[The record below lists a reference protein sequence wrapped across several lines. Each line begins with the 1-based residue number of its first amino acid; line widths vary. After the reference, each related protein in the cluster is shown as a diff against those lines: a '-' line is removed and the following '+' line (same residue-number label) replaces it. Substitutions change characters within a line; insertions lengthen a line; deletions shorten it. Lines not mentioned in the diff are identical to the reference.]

1 LFFLRSVFPL
11 FRLGFCFVSYCH
23 RTRTRNKITYIS
35 LRHRRDGSTRIVSHS
50 RLRLLLHSLEPN
62 NFDGKVGSAFEKI
75 KKNKKPWQRLK
86 HEVAPSW
93 QRKTHP
99 EVELLSCRSRLRSA
113 SVKSVTPPS

>member
-1 LFFLRSVFPL
+1 VCGFNHFCFSSVSL
-11 FRLGFCFVSYCH
+11 FRLGFC
-23 RTRTRNKITYIS
+23 RTRNKITYIS
-35 LRHRRDGSTRIVSHS
+35 LRQRRDGSTRIVSHS
-50 RLRLLLHSLEPN
+50 RLLLHSPEPN

-75 KKNKKPWQRLK
+75 KKNKKPWRWLK